1 LYGSLLRRL
10 TTDGMRRGMSGST
23 PWLVIA
29 IVATGLRML
38 RRMARREDEI
48 LYRTVIRAGDVFEVV
63 TRSKR

>member
-1 LYGSLLRRL
+1 MYGSLLRRL

>member
-1 LYGSLLRRL
+1 
-10 TTDGMRRGMSGST
+10 MSGST